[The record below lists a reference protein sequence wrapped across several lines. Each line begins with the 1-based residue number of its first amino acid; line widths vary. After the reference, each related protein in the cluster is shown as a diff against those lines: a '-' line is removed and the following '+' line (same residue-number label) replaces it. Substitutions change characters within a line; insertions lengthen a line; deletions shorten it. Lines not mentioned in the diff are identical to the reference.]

1 MKFQSMNSLYWRNIR
16 AKLFFF
22 FPLGLWLSDQK
33 ICHFFRIRTCIKKKK
48 KKTVAQ
54 IRKITKIQSDNRRY
68 FICSFI
74 FPVLVPNHVRFSFLV
89 ELFLVDNLKKCL
101 IKSIEVSFLSLND
114 TSWLG
119 GQTPVNC
126 FNVHKHV
133 H

>member
-1 MKFQSMNSLYWRNIR
+1 M
-16 AKLFFF
+16 FFF
-22 FPLGLWLSDQK
+22 FFLWDCGSPNK
-33 ICHFFRIRTCIKKKK
+33 KSVIFFVFEPVLKKK

-114 TSWLG
+114 TS
-119 GQTPVNC
+119 
-126 FNVHKHV
+126 
-133 H
+133 